1 MLSYRTATPADL
13 PFIIGLV
20 VEDGVIHTGDDP
32 ADAMHADYVDAL
44 AEITADPNEEMI
56 VVEENGA
63 PVGCFQLSYLP
74 GLMRRGMK
82 RGQIEVVH
90 VAASHRNRGIGGDMM
105 RWALE
110 RCRRNGCAMV
120 QLTSN
125 KKRLD
130 AHRFTSGWAF
140 SRATKASSTISSAR
154 SRRAGTS
161 PRW

>member
-130 AHRFTSGWAF
+130 AHRFYERLGFLKSHEGF
-140 SRATKASSTISSAR
+140 KYYL
-154 SRRAGTS
+154 
-161 PRW
+161 